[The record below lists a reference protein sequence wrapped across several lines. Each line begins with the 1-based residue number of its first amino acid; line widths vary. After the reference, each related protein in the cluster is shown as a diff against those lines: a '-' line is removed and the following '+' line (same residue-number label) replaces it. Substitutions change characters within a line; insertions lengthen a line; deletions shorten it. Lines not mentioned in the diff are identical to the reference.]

1 MIYYQQQQQ
10 HNTTSMSVSSSSSSS
25 LPSSLPSPLLS
36 LIQSLAVAKQ
46 SYLAFPH
53 VEHLLMPA
61 STLIDSNHDD
71 DSEAHV
77 AEPET
82 TSLDCFVAAN

>member
-1 MIYYQQQQQ
+1 MIYYQQQLQ
-10 HNTTSMSVSSSSSSS
+10 HNTTSMSASSSSSS
-25 LPSSLPSPLLS
+25 SSLPSPLLS

-61 STLIDSNHDD
+61 TTLIDSNHDD

-77 AEPET
+77 PEPET